1 MLTKLLIGYLI
12 IGTIFMIVS
21 VVIYLCLKNY
31 EISNRL
37 FIVSR
42 LIMLFL
48 WPIELITIITVIRG
62 NNTFFN
68 EGYDILKQSGDIK
81 DEEDS

>member
-12 IGTIFMIVS
+12 IGIIFMIVS

-42 LIMLFL
+42 LIILFL

-62 NNTFFN
+62 NNTLFN